1 MDIQPQLFEPEPNQA
16 QKVVMRLLRLGRR
29 PSAWELLDEIE
40 KELGFRGRF
49 LVEPALEGILADH
62 EGTAEERA
70 FVDGLLRSEDL
81 QVALHGDAPPR
92 QEAEST
98 IDALFH
104 ASKVYGDSG
113 KFQEAVSFMSKFK
126 KFSAYNN
133 LLVWLQSPDCEFYAT
148 QKDWLDRFGRR
159 PKSDARPRIILA
171 PMHPVLLVYDLE
183 QTDGRPIPSHLTD
196 FARLEG
202 AWNGNWWR
210 LCTENA
216 VKDEIQ
222 VVMQPLSS
230 QLAGYAR
237 RSPVDTPKMFVVI
250 NAGHSEPS
258 RFGTLCHELAHIY
271 LGHLGS
277 DEDFWWPSRSGISG
291 HAMEIE
297 AEAATH
303 VVTSRLGLTGTSAQY
318 VSTHLERGQVP
329 AGVSLDLI
337 AKVAGRIETMARTS
351 IPERKKKRERTQEER
366 SL

>member
-1 MDIQPQLFEPEPNQA
+1 MSEQSSLFETKPDQA
-16 QKVVMRLLRLGRR
+16 QKVVMRLLRQGRR
-29 PSAWELLDEIE
+29 PSAWEVLDEIE
-40 KELGFRGRF
+40 KEIGFSGRF
-49 LVEPALEGILADH
+49 QVEPALESILSER

-70 FVDGLLRSEDL
+70 FVEGLLRSDDL
-81 QVALHGDAPPR
+81 YVALHGDAPPR

-126 KFSAYNN
+126 KYSAYNN
-133 LLVWLQSPDCEFYAT
+133 LLVWLQNPACEFYAT
-148 QKDWLDRFGRR
+148 QKDWLDRFSRR

-183 QTDGRPIPSHLTD
+183 QTEGPPIPSHLTD
-196 FARLEG
+196 FAKLEG
-202 AWNGNWWR
+202 AWNGTWWR
-210 LCTENA
+210 LCTDNA
-216 VKDEIQ
+216 GKDEIQ
-222 VVMQPLSS
+222 VVIQALSS

-237 RSPVDTPKMFVVI
+237 RSPVDAPKMFVVI
-250 NAGHSEPS
+250 NAEHSEPS

-277 DEDFWWPSRSGISG
+277 DEDYWWPSRSGISG
-291 HAMEIE
+291 HAMEVE

-351 IPERKKKRERTQEER
+351 ISKRKRKNEKDVEGR
-366 SL
+366 SG